1 MIEISYRKKSTE
13 WGKNEAGNMEKNK
26 SLICIRIFSEILDAK
41 ISDAMPLHSK
51 GKNVEIRNP
60 YT

>member
-1 MIEISYRKKSTE
+1 
-13 WGKNEAGNMEKNK
+13 MEKNK